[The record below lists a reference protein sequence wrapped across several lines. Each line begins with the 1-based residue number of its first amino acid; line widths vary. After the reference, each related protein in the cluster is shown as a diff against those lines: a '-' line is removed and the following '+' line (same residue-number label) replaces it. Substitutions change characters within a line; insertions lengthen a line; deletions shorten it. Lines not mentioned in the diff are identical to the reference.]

1 MVVRFGCLYVV
12 LGGGAVRLVLVVQL
26 HSLELDVLGVFVAV
40 LQVHRSR
47 WDNLDVGSQ
56 DVLGGGEFLCGLGS
70 LGADA
75 GLEDGEVGEL
85 HGVAVEA
92 DLSDASHHVVQQTD
106 DLALRVRAVVSA
118 HVFGDAFEV
127 DDVGVDGAG
136 VELAL
141 GVVVRL
147 ALVNCVLNHVF
158 LCVYWLDILVMP
170 QSYGFCPSDAIVV
183 LRGVKSCPLALAK
196 LRFASE
202 LGVLN

>member
-1 MVVRFGCLYVV
+1 MRCHVGCQLREVVHLVVGDASVILVLGAVVRVALVDFVFYCHSLCVFFMGLYVV
-12 LGGGAVRLVLVVQL
+12 LCVCVVSLVLVVQL
-26 HSLELDVLGVFVAV
+26 HSLELHVASVVVAV

-47 WDNLDVGSQ
+47 GDDLDVGSQ
-56 DVLGGGEFLCGLGS
+56 DVLGGGEVLCCLGS

-106 DLALRVRAVVSA
+106 DLALRVRAVVAA
-118 HVFGDAFEV
+118 HVVGDAFEV

-158 LCVYWLDILVMP
+158 LCVFI
-170 QSYGFCPSDAIVV
+170 G
-183 LRGVKSCPLALAK
+183 
-196 LRFASE
+196 
-202 LGVLN
+202 

>member
-1 MVVRFGCLYVV
+1 MVNGLFGLYVV
-12 LGGGAVRLVLVVQL
+12 LCVRVVCLVLVVQL
-26 HSLELDVLGVFVAV
+26 HSLELHVASVVVAV
-40 LQVHRSR
+40 LQVHCSR
-47 WDNLDVGSQ
+47 GDNLDVGSQ

-85 HGVAVEA
+85 HGVAVET

-158 LCVYWLDILVMP
+158 SVCVYWLDILVMP

-183 LRGVKSCPLALAK
+183 LRGVKSCPP
-196 LRFASE
+196 
-202 LGVLN
+202 

>member
-1 MVVRFGCLYVV
+1 MVNGLFGLYVV
-12 LGGGAVRLVLVVQL
+12 LCVRVVRLVLVVQL
-26 HSLELDVLGVFVAV
+26 HSLELHVASVVVAV

-85 HGVAVEA
+85 HGVAVET

-158 LCVYWLDILVMP
+158 LCVFI
-170 QSYGFCPSDAIVV
+170 G
-183 LRGVKSCPLALAK
+183 
-196 LRFASE
+196 
-202 LGVLN
+202 

>member
-1 MVVRFGCLYVV
+1 MGLYVV
-12 LGGGAVRLVLVVQL
+12 LCVRVVRLVLVVQL
-26 HSLELDVLGVFVAV
+26 HSLELHVASVIVAV

-47 WDNLDVGSQ
+47 GDDLDVGSQ
-56 DVLGGGEFLCGLGS
+56 DVLGGGEFLCCLGS

-141 GVVVRL
+141 GVVVDL

-158 LCVYWLDILVMP
+158 RVCLVRH
-170 QSYGFCPSDAIVV
+170 SGYA
-183 LRGVKSCPLALAK
+183 AK
-196 LRFASE
+196 LRLSARQCNSCPPRHE
-202 LGVLN
+202 NLSPGACKVALCKRN

>member
-1 MVVRFGCLYVV
+1 MVNGLFGLYVV
-12 LGGGAVRLVLVVQL
+12 LCVRVVCLVLVVQL
-26 HSLELDVLGVFVAV
+26 HSLELHVASVVVAV

-85 HGVAVEA
+85 HGVAVET

-106 DLALRVRAVVSA
+106 DLALRVGAVVSA

-158 LCVYWLDILVMP
+158 LCVFI
-170 QSYGFCPSDAIVV
+170 G
-183 LRGVKSCPLALAK
+183 
-196 LRFASE
+196 
-202 LGVLN
+202 

>member
-56 DVLGGGEFLCGLGS
+56 DVLGGGELLCGLGS

-75 GLEDGEVGEL
+75 GLEDGEVREL

-92 DLSDASHHVVQQTD
+92 DLADASHHVVQQTD
-106 DLALRVRAVVSA
+106 DLTFRVRAVVSA

-158 LCVYWLDILVMP
+158 LCVFI
-170 QSYGFCPSDAIVV
+170 G
-183 LRGVKSCPLALAK
+183 
-196 LRFASE
+196 
-202 LGVLN
+202 

>member
-40 LQVHRSR
+40 FQVHRPCR
-47 WDNLDVGSQ
+47 DNLDVGSQ
-56 DVLGGGEFLCGLGS
+56 DVLGGSELLCGLGS

-92 DLSDASHHVVQQTD
+92 DLADASHHVVQQTD
-106 DLALRVRAVVSA
+106 DLTFRVRAVVSA

-158 LCVYWLDILVMP
+158 LCVFI
-170 QSYGFCPSDAIVV
+170 G
-183 LRGVKSCPLALAK
+183 
-196 LRFASE
+196 
-202 LGVLN
+202 

>member
-1 MVVRFGCLYVV
+1 MGCQLREVVHLVVGDASVELALGAVVDVALVDFVFYCHSVVCVFMGLYVV

-26 HSLELDVLGVFVAV
+26 HSLELHVASVVVAV

-47 WDNLDVGSQ
+47 GDDLDVGSQ
-56 DVLGGGEFLCGLGS
+56 DVLGGSEVLCGLGS

-85 HGVAVEA
+85 HGVAVET

-158 LCVYWLDILVMP
+158 SCVFI
-170 QSYGFCPSDAIVV
+170 G
-183 LRGVKSCPLALAK
+183 
-196 LRFASE
+196 
-202 LGVLN
+202 